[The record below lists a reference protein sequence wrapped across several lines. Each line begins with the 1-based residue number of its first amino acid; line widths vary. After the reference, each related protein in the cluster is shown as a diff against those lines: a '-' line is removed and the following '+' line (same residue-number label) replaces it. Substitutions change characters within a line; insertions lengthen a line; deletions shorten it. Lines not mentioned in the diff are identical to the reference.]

1 VSPGPLLLLLATAP
15 QAGEGAPV
23 PLRGVVHAAENGQPL
38 FGARVH
44 ANRSGRT
51 VETDRQ
57 GRFVVW
63 LVALPDTL
71 IVRMIGR
78 RPDTVAIPAPADAP
92 VSIDLEPSPTPIA
105 AVTIYGIEDSGAV
118 PLAPAT
124 SSLSRAAMQSMPSAV
139 EADVLRSLA
148 LAPAV
153 TFSTPLSAQPL
164 IRGQDGGAASV
175 RLDGFTLLNPYHIG
189 RYLGAVTPNAVQA
202 ATVMT
207 APVGEEWGDA
217 TSGIVDIQMREGG
230 KEVAGGAQ
238 LSFATA
244 SAWVGGPAGLG
255 RWFVAARH
263 AYFGDL
269 PIDPLR
275 DSPYGMD
282 DVYGRFMIPI
292 GRLPLQVTA
301 FGSRD
306 RIFNRETGDGMRWD
320 SRLLGARLPANIGR
334 GGRLEVWGELSA
346 FGEDVAHVPLRG
358 QPLDIRNRFS
368 TAATGL
374 RIQWSGASRDV
385 GVGVELR
392 RRHMVNEFTGGF
404 LTPPDLD
411 AATMSGAAFAGI
423 DVRSAVVG
431 AHVGVRVDADSANVT
446 LQPRARLGIAV
457 GGSWVLSIAAG
468 RSAKLYHLISD
479 PQPEPDPLFYDIWRP
494 VGGNA
499 PLPVADHALIELKHG
514 AGDGIGA
521 SVGAFA
527 GWLRGVGEVR
537 LISLESG
544 ADVLRFGRGRLYG
557 VEAEVSRTGER
568 FSGTVSYVLSRSER
582 RWPGTGRQYVPW
594 IHDRRHQLRVTVG
607 GEIGRGWRLTSFGD
621 VSSPEPLT
629 PIVAVAQQGI
639 FTPVGVIRD
648 TVCCRFVMIPGAEN
662 SVRGVWVGRVDLAL
676 TKAFTLGQTHGT
688 VGLSVLNLS
697 FTRVA
702 PVRPQLGGGIGRAV
716 TYKPLYPLPPIPT
729 ITLRLEF

>member
-1 VSPGPLLLLLATAP
+1 VSPGPLLLLLAAAP
-15 QAGEGAPV
+15 QVAEGAQA
-23 PLRGVVHAAENGQPL
+23 PLRGVVRAAENGQPV

-51 VETDRQ
+51 AETDRQ
-57 GRFVVW
+57 GRFVIW

-78 RPDTVAIPAPADAP
+78 RPDTVVIEAPSDAP

-105 AVTIYGIEDSGAV
+105 AVTIYGVEDSGAV
-118 PLAPAT
+118 SPAPAT
-124 SSLSRAAMQSMPSAV
+124 WSLPRAAMQSMPSAV

-148 LAPAV
+148 LAPAI

-164 IRGQDGGAASV
+164 VRGQDGGAASV

-189 RYLGAVTPNAVQA
+189 RYLGAVTPNAVQT

-217 TSGIVDIQMREGG
+217 TSGIVDMQMREGG
-230 KEVAGGAQ
+230 SEVAGGVQ
-238 LSFATA
+238 VSLATA
-244 SAWVGGPAGLG
+244 SVWVGGPAGLA

-269 PIDPLR
+269 PVDPLR

-282 DVYGRFMIPI
+282 DVYGRFTIPV
-292 GRLPLQVTA
+292 GRLPLEVTA
-301 FGSRD
+301 FASRD
-306 RIFNRETGDGMRWD
+306 RIFNRETGDGMRWG
-320 SRLLGARLPANIGR
+320 SRLLGARLPANTGR
-334 GGRLEVWGELSA
+334 GGRLELWGELSA
-346 FGEDVAHVPLRG
+346 FEEDVVNVPLRG

-368 TAATGL
+368 TVATGVRL
-374 RIQWSGASRDV
+374 QWSGTKRD
-385 GVGVELR
+385 GAIGVELR

-404 LTPPDLD
+404 LTPPNLD
-411 AATMSGAAFAGI
+411 VTTLSGALFAGV
-423 DVRSAVVG
+423 DVRSAIVG
-431 AHVGVRVDADSANVT
+431 AHVGTRVDVDSASVA
-446 LQPRARLGIAV
+446 LQPRARLGIAL
-457 GGSWVLSIAAG
+457 GGSWVLGIAAG

-494 VGGNA
+494 VEGNT
-499 PLPVADHALIELKHG
+499 PLPVADHALIEVRHG
-514 AGDGIGA
+514 AGHGIGA
-521 SVGAFA
+521 RLGAFA

-537 LISLESG
+537 LISLDGG
-544 ADVLRFGRGRLYG
+544 ADALRFGRGRLYG
-557 VEAEVSRTGER
+557 VEGEVSRTGER
-568 FSGTVSYVLSRSER
+568 FSGSVSYVLSKSER
-582 RWPGTGRQYVPW
+582 RWPGPGSAYVPW
-594 IHDRRHQLRVTVG
+594 IHDRRHQLRVTVA

-629 PIVAVAQQGI
+629 PIVAVVQQGT

-648 TVCCRFVMIPGAEN
+648 TVLGRFVMIPGAEN
-662 SVRGVWVGRVDLAL
+662 SLRGVWVGRVDLAL
-676 TKAFTLGQTHGT
+676 TKSFGWGGAHGA

-702 PVRPQLGGGIGRAV
+702 PVRPQLGGFGGAV
-716 TYKPLYPLPPIPT
+716 QYKPLYPLPPIPT
-729 ITLRLEF
+729 ITFRLEF